1 VADQRITQLT
11 QLTEADVA
19 AADVLPIVDIS
30 ASETKKVTA
39 KDLFE
44 AGAALADA
52 ASIDLTKL
60 DQSSTTKLGTT
71 ALADDAITAAKLAND
86 SSINYGPT
94 EPSADNFEGRG
105 HVNSTTKYLKIYDGS
120 VYQQVIA
127 PTAGIENLA
136 ITTGKLAANAVTTAK
151 VDASGLGTAAIAD
164 SAITAIKIADGTIT
178 SGKFQAGA
186 VDNTAIG
193 DSAVNTAEL
202 AASGVTY
209 AKIQNVS
216 AADKLLGR
224 ATAGAGIVEEITCT
238 SAGRAL
244 LDDADAS
251 AQRTTLGLGT
261 VATQDASAVAITGG
275 TISGVSSLTSTTS
288 SLGNATITAGS
299 ITGITD
305 LAVADGG
312 TGASDAGT
320 ARTNLGVAIGTN
332 VQAYDAG
339 LQSIAGLTTSA
350 NQTVYTTASDTYE
363 TTSLTSFG
371 RSLIDDADAATAR
384 TTLGLGTLATQS
396 GTFTGTHSGTSS
408 GSNTGDQTIALTG
421 EVTGSGTGSF
431 AATIADNAI
440 TTAKVAD
447 GAITTAELGAGAVT
461 GAKLAASSSTIVSGN
476 APSFSGD
483 FTGQQWVNTGTG
495 LAYTWTG
502 SAWVQQA
509 GVQTFAFADSTPLN
523 FSAAVSSAGLATIT
537 STLDTQVAA
546 TVFAGPTTG
555 SNATPTFRSLTGTD
569 LPIATASVN
578 GAIQPG
584 TGLAVTGAGVLNHSN
599 SATPGTY
606 TKVTID
612 AQGHVSS
619 GAGLLASDVPS
630 LDASKLTSGTL
641 APSLYGTNSITGIKL
656 ADYSTVKFGGAG
668 STSGVVTF
676 PSPPEF
682 IGQGFFDSINSDYY
696 LWDGNAWRPLTV
708 ISGDLIYAGTYNASS
723 NTIAT
728 VTTSGTAAG
737 LVVGNALPAA
747 SVSLSRF
754 YVVVSVNGTGTAP
767 APTVALAAPDM
778 LICSGTSWDKVG
790 TSSTVA
796 GVSTAT
802 GISVTPYG
810 NIAATNVQTAIQE
823 LEDEK
828 LAKVGGVITG
838 ELLIGT
844 AGTFGFEGSTAN
856 AYETYLSAVDPTA
869 DRSIVFPD
877 QSGTVIVSGN
887 ASIVNADI
895 NASAAIA
902 YSKLSLGTSIVN
914 ADISSSAAIAGSKIV
929 AATTSIVGA
938 VQLSDSTSTTS
949 SALAATPTAVKAAY
963 DLAAA
968 ALPKAGGI
976 ITGNLEIGT
985 SGSLTFEGATGD
997 AFETTLTVVDPTVDR
1012 TITLPDATGT
1022 VITTG
1027 DTGTITSTMI
1037 ANNTILDADI
1047 NANAEIA
1054 VSKLADGTARQLL
1067 QTDAA
1072 GTGVEWTSNIDI
1084 PGTLDVT
1091 SAATFDSSVAVTGA
1105 LTKSGNNVVTVG
1117 DTGTVT
1123 STMLLD
1129 GTILNADINA
1139 SAAIVDTKL
1148 ATIATAGKVSNSATT
1163 AVSTN
1168 TASAIVARDAS
1179 GNFSA
1184 GTITASLTG
1193 NASTVTTNAN
1203 LTGDVTS
1210 VGNATAIAAG
1220 VIVDADINANAEI
1233 AVSKLADGAA
1243 RQLLQTD
1250 AAGTGVEW
1258 ASNIDIPGTLDVT
1271 GTSTFDSD
1279 AYVYGVR
1286 VGRGAGAQVSNTVV
1300 GNLALNVN
1308 TTGFQNTAVG
1318 ANVLR
1323 VNNNGNY
1330 NTGVGLDALYSNT
1343 NGSANVA
1350 MGLNALRANTS
1361 GESNTAIGVNT
1372 LLVNVGGNY
1381 NTAIGQN
1388 ALTANTTGI
1397 NNTAI
1402 GINALASNVSGSYN
1416 VGIGPGVSSSS
1427 STVSNEVNI
1436 YNGSVTARFQGAA
1449 SAWNFVSDARDKTDI
1464 QDLTLGLEFISALK
1478 PRRFKWNLRNS
1489 KVDIGKPSAGF
1500 IAQEVLQ
1507 AVERFSAPYT
1517 NLIDTNDPNQYT
1529 FAQANMIPILVK
1541 AVQELTI
1548 MVKDLQTAARLVP

>member
-1 VADQRITQLT
+1 VADQRITQLVR
-11 QLTEADVA
+11 LTENAVA
-19 AADVLPIVDIS
+19 ANDVLPIVDIS
-30 ASETKKVTA
+30 SSETKKVTA

-52 ASIDLTKL
+52 ASIDLVKL

-178 SGKFQAGA
+178 SSKFQAGA

-193 DSAVNTAEL
+193 NLAVNTAEL
-202 AASGVTY
+202 AASAVTY
-209 AKIQNVS
+209 EKLQNVT
-216 AADKLLGR
+216 ATGKLLGR

-261 VATQDASAVAITGG
+261 
-275 TISGVSSLTSTTS
+275 
-288 SLGNATITAGS
+288 
-299 ITGITD
+299 
-305 LAVADGG
+305 
-312 TGASDAGT
+312 
-320 ARTNLGVAIGTN
+320 
-332 VQAYDAG
+332 
-339 LQSIAGLTTSA
+339 
-350 NQTVYTTASDTYE
+350 
-363 TTSLTSFG
+363 
-371 RSLIDDADAATAR
+371 
-384 TTLGLGTLATQS
+384 LATQS

-408 GSNTGDQTIALTG
+408 GSNTGDQTITLTG
-421 EVTGSGTGSF
+421 HVTGSGTGSL
-431 AATIADNAI
+431 ATTIADNAI

-483 FTGQQWVNTGTG
+483 FTGQQWVNIGTG

-656 ADYSTVKFGGAG
+656 ANYSTVQFGGAG

-676 PSPPEF
+676 PTPQF

-696 LWDGNAWRPLTV
+696 LWDGNAWQPLTV

-737 LVVGNALPAA
+737 LVVGSALPAA

-778 LICSGTSWDKVG
+778 LICSGTSWDRVG

-823 LEDEK
+823 LDDEK

-887 ASIVNADI
+887 ASILNADI

-929 AATTSIVGA
+929 AATTSVVGA

-985 SGSLTFEGATGD
+985 SGSLTFEGATAD

-1037 ANNTILDADI
+1037 ANNTIL
-1047 NANAEIA
+1047 
-1054 VSKLADGTARQLL
+1054 
-1067 QTDAA
+1067 
-1072 GTGVEWTSNIDI
+1072 
-1084 PGTLDVT
+1084 
-1091 SAATFDSSVAVTGA
+1091 
-1105 LTKSGNNVVTVG
+1105 
-1117 DTGTVT
+1117 
-1123 STMLLD
+1123 
-1129 GTILNADINA
+1129 
-1139 SAAIVDTKL
+1139 
-1148 ATIATAGKVSNSATT
+1148 
-1163 AVSTN
+1163 
-1168 TASAIVARDAS
+1168 
-1179 GNFSA
+1179 
-1184 GTITASLTG
+1184 
-1193 NASTVTTNAN
+1193 
-1203 LTGDVTS
+1203 
-1210 VGNATAIAAG
+1210 
-1220 VIVDADINANAEI
+1220 DADINANAEI

-1286 VGRGAGAQVSNTVV
+1286 VGRGAGAHVGNTVV

-1323 VNNNGNY
+1323 VNNDGNY

-1388 ALTANTTGI
+1388 ALTVNTTGI

>member
-30 ASETKKVTA
+30 SSETKKVTA

-52 ASIDLTKL
+52 ASIDLAKL

-86 SSINYGPT
+86 SSVNYGPT
-94 EPSADNFEGRG
+94 EPVSDNFEGRG

-186 VDNTAIG
+186 VDNAAIG

-202 AASGVTY
+202 AASAVTY

-261 VATQDASAVAITGG
+261 
-275 TISGVSSLTSTTS
+275 
-288 SLGNATITAGS
+288 
-299 ITGITD
+299 
-305 LAVADGG
+305 
-312 TGASDAGT
+312 
-320 ARTNLGVAIGTN
+320 
-332 VQAYDAG
+332 
-339 LQSIAGLTTSA
+339 
-350 NQTVYTTASDTYE
+350 
-363 TTSLTSFG
+363 
-371 RSLIDDADAATAR
+371 
-384 TTLGLGTLATQS
+384 LATQS

-408 GSNTGDQTIALTG
+408 GSNTGDQTITLTG
-421 EVTGSGTGSF
+421 HVTGSGTGSF
-431 AATIADNAI
+431 ATTIADNAI

-483 FTGQQWVNTGTG
+483 FIGQQWVNTGTG

-599 SATPGTY
+599 SATPDTY

-619 GAGLLASDVPS
+619 GAGLLASDIPVLS
-630 LDASKLTSGTL
+630 ASKLTSGTL

-656 ADYSTVKFGGAG
+656 ANYSTVQFGGAG

-676 PSPPEF
+676 PTPQF

-696 LWDGNAWRPLTV
+696 LWDGNAWQPLTV
-708 ISGDLIYAGTYNASS
+708 ISGDLIYAGTYNAST
-723 NTIAT
+723 NRVAT

-767 APTVALAAPDM
+767 APIVALAAPDM

-802 GISVTPYG
+802 GISFSSYG
-810 NIAATNVQTAIQE
+810 NITGPNVQNAIEE
-823 LEDEK
+823 LDDEK

-929 AATTSIVGA
+929 AATTSVVGA

-968 ALPKAGGI
+968 ALPKAGGT

-985 SGSLTFEGATGD
+985 SGSLTFEGATAN

-1047 NANAEIA
+1047 NANAAIA
-1054 VSKLADGTARQLL
+1054 YSKLAAL
-1067 QTDAA
+1067 
-1072 GTGVEWTSNIDI
+1072 TSGNILVGSSSNV
-1084 PGTLDVT
+1084 PT
-1091 SAATFDSSVAVTGA
+1091 SVAM
-1105 LTKSGNNVVTVG
+1105 S
-1117 DTGTVT
+1117 
-1123 STMLLD
+1123 
-1129 GTILNADINA
+1129 
-1139 SAAIVDTKL
+1139 
-1148 ATIATAGKVSNSATT
+1148 
-1163 AVSTN
+1163 
-1168 TASAIVARDAS
+1168 
-1179 GNFSA
+1179 
-1184 GTITASLTG
+1184 
-1193 NASTVTTNAN
+1193 
-1203 LTGDVTS
+1203 GDVII
-1210 VGNATAIAAG
+1210 GNTGIASIAAN
-1220 VIVDADINANAEI
+1220 VIVDGDISASAEI

-1271 GTSTFDSD
+1271 GTSTFDLD

-1286 VGRGAGAQVSNTVV
+1286 VGRGAGAQVGNTVV

-1323 VNNNGNY
+1323 VNNDGNY

-1361 GESNTAIGVNT
+1361 GEGNTAIGVNT

-1388 ALTANTTGI
+1388 ALTATTTGI

-1416 VGIGPGVSSSS
+1416 VGIGPGVASSS

-1436 YNGSVTARFQGAA
+1436 YNGSITARFQGAA

>member
-30 ASETKKVTA
+30 SSETKKVTA

-52 ASIDLTKL
+52 ASIGLAKL
-60 DQSSTTKLGTT
+60 DQSSATKLGTT

-86 SSINYGPT
+86 SSVNYGPT
-94 EPSADNFEGRG
+94 EPVSDNFEGRG

-202 AASGVTY
+202 AASAVTY

-261 VATQDASAVAITGG
+261 
-275 TISGVSSLTSTTS
+275 
-288 SLGNATITAGS
+288 
-299 ITGITD
+299 
-305 LAVADGG
+305 
-312 TGASDAGT
+312 
-320 ARTNLGVAIGTN
+320 
-332 VQAYDAG
+332 
-339 LQSIAGLTTSA
+339 
-350 NQTVYTTASDTYE
+350 
-363 TTSLTSFG
+363 
-371 RSLIDDADAATAR
+371 
-384 TTLGLGTLATQS
+384 LATQS

-408 GSNTGDQTIALTG
+408 GSNTGDQTITLTG
-421 EVTGSGTGSF
+421 HVTGSGTGSF
-431 AATIADNAI
+431 ATTIADNAI

-483 FTGQQWVNTGTG
+483 FIGQQWVNIGTG

-619 GAGLLASDVPS
+619 GAGLSASDVPS

-656 ADYSTVKFGGAG
+656 ANYSTVQFGGAG

-676 PSPPEF
+676 PTPQF

-696 LWDGNAWRPLTV
+696 LWDGNAWQPLTV

-823 LEDEK
+823 LDDEK

-929 AATTSIVGA
+929 AATTSVVGA

-985 SGSLTFEGATGD
+985 SGSLTFEGATAD

-1022 VITTG
+1022 VITNG

-1037 ANNTILDADI
+1037 ANNTIL
-1047 NANAEIA
+1047 
-1054 VSKLADGTARQLL
+1054 
-1067 QTDAA
+1067 
-1072 GTGVEWTSNIDI
+1072 
-1084 PGTLDVT
+1084 
-1091 SAATFDSSVAVTGA
+1091 
-1105 LTKSGNNVVTVG
+1105 
-1117 DTGTVT
+1117 
-1123 STMLLD
+1123 
-1129 GTILNADINA
+1129 
-1139 SAAIVDTKL
+1139 
-1148 ATIATAGKVSNSATT
+1148 
-1163 AVSTN
+1163 
-1168 TASAIVARDAS
+1168 
-1179 GNFSA
+1179 
-1184 GTITASLTG
+1184 
-1193 NASTVTTNAN
+1193 
-1203 LTGDVTS
+1203 
-1210 VGNATAIAAG
+1210 
-1220 VIVDADINANAEI
+1220 DADINANAEI

-1286 VGRGAGAQVSNTVV
+1286 VGRGAGAQVGNTVV

-1323 VNNNGNY
+1323 VNNDGNY

-1361 GESNTAIGVNT
+1361 GEGNTAIGVNT
-1372 LLVNVGGNY
+1372 LLVNVSGNY

-1388 ALTANTTGI
+1388 ALTATTGI

-1436 YNGSVTARFQGAA
+1436 YNGSITARFQGAA

>member
-30 ASETKKVTA
+30 SSETKKVTA

-52 ASIDLTKL
+52 ASIGLAKL
-60 DQSSTTKLGTT
+60 DQSSATKLGTT

-86 SSINYGPT
+86 SSVNYGPT
-94 EPSADNFEGRG
+94 EPVSDNFEGRG

-202 AASGVTY
+202 AASAVTY

-261 VATQDASAVAITGG
+261 
-275 TISGVSSLTSTTS
+275 
-288 SLGNATITAGS
+288 
-299 ITGITD
+299 
-305 LAVADGG
+305 
-312 TGASDAGT
+312 
-320 ARTNLGVAIGTN
+320 
-332 VQAYDAG
+332 
-339 LQSIAGLTTSA
+339 
-350 NQTVYTTASDTYE
+350 
-363 TTSLTSFG
+363 
-371 RSLIDDADAATAR
+371 
-384 TTLGLGTLATQS
+384 LATQS

-408 GSNTGDQTIALTG
+408 GSNTGDQTITLTG
-421 EVTGSGTGSF
+421 HVTGSGTGSF
-431 AATIADNAI
+431 ATTIADNAI

-483 FTGQQWVNTGTG
+483 FIGQQWVNIGTG

-656 ADYSTVKFGGAG
+656 ANYSTVQFGGAG

-676 PSPPEF
+676 PTPQF

-696 LWDGNAWRPLTV
+696 LWDGNAWQPLTV

-767 APTVALAAPDM
+767 APIVALAAPDM

-823 LEDEK
+823 LDNEK

-844 AGTFGFEGSTAN
+844 AGTFGFQGSAAN
-856 AYETYLSAVDPTA
+856 AYETYLSAVDSTA

-929 AATTSIVGA
+929 AATTSVVGA

-949 SALAATPTAVKAAY
+949 SALAATPTAVKVAY

-985 SGSLTFEGATGD
+985 SGSLTFEGATVD

-1047 NANAEIA
+1047 NA
-1054 VSKLADGTARQLL
+1054 S
-1067 QTDAA
+1067 
-1072 GTGVEWTSNIDI
+1072 
-1084 PGTLDVT
+1084 
-1091 SAATFDSSVAVTGA
+1091 
-1105 LTKSGNNVVTVG
+1105 
-1117 DTGTVT
+1117 
-1123 STMLLD
+1123 
-1129 GTILNADINA
+1129 
-1139 SAAIVDTKL
+1139 
-1148 ATIATAGKVSNSATT
+1148 
-1163 AVSTN
+1163 
-1168 TASAIVARDAS
+1168 
-1179 GNFSA
+1179 
-1184 GTITASLTG
+1184 
-1193 NASTVTTNAN
+1193 
-1203 LTGDVTS
+1203 
-1210 VGNATAIAAG
+1210 
-1220 VIVDADINANAEI
+1220 AEI

-1271 GTSTFDSD
+1271 GTSTFDLD

-1286 VGRGAGAQVSNTVV
+1286 VGRGAGAQASNTVV

-1318 ANVLR
+1318 ANALR
-1323 VNNNGNY
+1323 VNNDGNY

-1361 GESNTAIGVNT
+1361 GEGNTAIGVNT

-1388 ALTANTTGI
+1388 ALTATTTGI

-1427 STVSNEVNI
+1427 STVSNEANI
-1436 YNGSVTARFQGAA
+1436 YNGSITARFQGAA

-1541 AVQELTI
+1541 AVQELTT

>member
-1 VADQRITQLT
+1 MADQRITQLVR
-11 QLTEADVA
+11 LTENAVA
-19 AADVLPIVDIS
+19 ANDVLPIVDIS
-30 ASETKKVTA
+30 SSETKKVTA

-52 ASIDLTKL
+52 ASIDLVKL

-105 HVNSTTKYLKIYDGS
+105 HVNSSTKYLKIYDGS

-193 DSAVNTAEL
+193 NLAVNTAEL
-202 AASGVTY
+202 AASAVTY
-209 AKIQNVS
+209 EKLQNVT
-216 AADKLLGR
+216 ATGKLLGR

-251 AQRTTLGLGT
+251 AQ
-261 VATQDASAVAITGG
+261 
-275 TISGVSSLTSTTS
+275 
-288 SLGNATITAGS
+288 
-299 ITGITD
+299 
-305 LAVADGG
+305 
-312 TGASDAGT
+312 
-320 ARTNLGVAIGTN
+320 
-332 VQAYDAG
+332 
-339 LQSIAGLTTSA
+339 
-350 NQTVYTTASDTYE
+350 
-363 TTSLTSFG
+363 
-371 RSLIDDADAATAR
+371 R

-483 FTGQQWVNTGTG
+483 FIGQQWVNTGTG

-606 TKVTID
+606 TKVTFD

-619 GAGLLASDVPS
+619 GAGLSASDVPS

-641 APSLYGTNSITGIKL
+641 APSLYGTNSITGVKL
-656 ADYSTVKFGGAG
+656 ANYSTVQFGGAG

-676 PSPPEF
+676 PTPEF
-682 IGQGFFDSINSDYY
+682 TGQGFFDSINSDYY
-696 LWDGNAWRPLTV
+696 LWDGNVWQPLTV
-708 ISGDLIYAGTYNASS
+708 ISGDLVYAGTYNASS
-723 NTIAT
+723 NRVAT

-790 TSSTVA
+790 TSSTVV

-802 GISVTPYG
+802 GISFSSYG
-810 NIAATNVQTAIQE
+810 TIAGDNVQNAIQE

-869 DRSIVFPD
+869 DRSIEFPN

-929 AATTSIVGA
+929 AATTSVVGA
-938 VQLSDSTSTTS
+938 VQLSNSTSTTS

-985 SGSLTFEGATGD
+985 SGSLTFEGAAED
-997 AFETTLTVVDPTVDR
+997 AFETTLTVAEPTEDR
-1012 TITLPDATGT
+1012 TIRLPDANGT

-1037 ANNTILDADI
+1037 ANNTIL
-1047 NANAEIA
+1047 
-1054 VSKLADGTARQLL
+1054 
-1067 QTDAA
+1067 
-1072 GTGVEWTSNIDI
+1072 
-1084 PGTLDVT
+1084 
-1091 SAATFDSSVAVTGA
+1091 
-1105 LTKSGNNVVTVG
+1105 
-1117 DTGTVT
+1117 
-1123 STMLLD
+1123 
-1129 GTILNADINA
+1129 
-1139 SAAIVDTKL
+1139 
-1148 ATIATAGKVSNSATT
+1148 
-1163 AVSTN
+1163 
-1168 TASAIVARDAS
+1168 
-1179 GNFSA
+1179 
-1184 GTITASLTG
+1184 
-1193 NASTVTTNAN
+1193 
-1203 LTGDVTS
+1203 
-1210 VGNATAIAAG
+1210 
-1220 VIVDADINANAEI
+1220 DADINANAEI

-1286 VGRGAGAQVSNTVV
+1286 VGRGAGAHGSNTVV

-1323 VNNNGNY
+1323 VNNDGNY

-1361 GESNTAIGVNT
+1361 GEGNTAIGVNT
-1372 LLVNVGGNY
+1372 LLVNVSGNY

-1388 ALTANTTGI
+1388 ALTATTGI

-1402 GINALASNVSGSYN
+1402 GINALFSNVSGSYN
-1416 VGIGPGVSSSS
+1416 VAIGPGVSSSS

-1436 YNGSVTARFQGAA
+1436 YNGSITARFQGAA

>member
-1 VADQRITQLT
+1 MADQRITQLT

-30 ASETKKVTA
+30 SSETKKVTA

-52 ASIDLTKL
+52 ASIGLAKL
-60 DQSSTTKLGTT
+60 DQSSATKLGTT

-86 SSINYGPT
+86 SSVNYGPT
-94 EPSADNFEGRG
+94 EPVSDNFEGRG

-202 AASGVTY
+202 AASAVTY

-261 VATQDASAVAITGG
+261 
-275 TISGVSSLTSTTS
+275 
-288 SLGNATITAGS
+288 
-299 ITGITD
+299 
-305 LAVADGG
+305 
-312 TGASDAGT
+312 
-320 ARTNLGVAIGTN
+320 
-332 VQAYDAG
+332 
-339 LQSIAGLTTSA
+339 
-350 NQTVYTTASDTYE
+350 
-363 TTSLTSFG
+363 
-371 RSLIDDADAATAR
+371 
-384 TTLGLGTLATQS
+384 LATQS

-408 GSNTGDQTIALTG
+408 GSNTGDQTITLTG
-421 EVTGSGTGSF
+421 HVTGSGTGSF
-431 AATIADNAI
+431 ATTIADNAI

-483 FTGQQWVNTGTG
+483 FIGQQWVNIGTG

-619 GAGLLASDVPS
+619 GAGLLASDIPVLS
-630 LDASKLTSGTL
+630 ASKLTSGTL

-696 LWDGNAWRPLTV
+696 LWDGNVWQPLTV

-737 LVVGNALPAA
+737 LVVGSALPAA
-747 SVSLSRF
+747 SVPLSRF
-754 YVVVSVNGTGTAP
+754 YVVVSVNGTGTGYAP
-767 APTVALAAPDM
+767 NVALAAPDM

-802 GISVTPYG
+802 GISVIPYG

-823 LEDEK
+823 LDDEK
-828 LAKVGGVITG
+828 FAKVGGVITG

-887 ASIVNADI
+887 ASILNADI

-929 AATTSIVGA
+929 AATTSVVGA

-949 SALAATPTAVKAAY
+949 SALAATPTAVKVAY

-968 ALPKAGGI
+968 ALPKAGGT

-985 SGSLTFEGATGD
+985 SGSLTFEGATAD

-1047 NANAEIA
+1047 NANAAIA
-1054 VSKLADGTARQLL
+1054 YSKLAAL
-1067 QTDAA
+1067 
-1072 GTGVEWTSNIDI
+1072 TSGNILVGSSSNV
-1084 PGTLDVT
+1084 PT
-1091 SAATFDSSVAVTGA
+1091 SVAM
-1105 LTKSGNNVVTVG
+1105 S
-1117 DTGTVT
+1117 
-1123 STMLLD
+1123 
-1129 GTILNADINA
+1129 
-1139 SAAIVDTKL
+1139 
-1148 ATIATAGKVSNSATT
+1148 
-1163 AVSTN
+1163 
-1168 TASAIVARDAS
+1168 
-1179 GNFSA
+1179 
-1184 GTITASLTG
+1184 
-1193 NASTVTTNAN
+1193 
-1203 LTGDVTS
+1203 GDVII
-1210 VGNATAIAAG
+1210 GNTGIASIAAN
-1220 VIVDADINANAEI
+1220 VIVDGDISASAEI

-1271 GTSTFDSD
+1271 GTSTFDLD

-1286 VGRGAGAQVSNTVV
+1286 VGRGAGAQVGNTVV

-1323 VNNNGNY
+1323 VNNDGNY

-1361 GESNTAIGVNT
+1361 GEGNTAIGVNT
-1372 LLVNVGGNY
+1372 LLVNVGGNS

-1388 ALTANTTGI
+1388 ALTATTTGI
-1397 NNTAI
+1397 GNTAI

-1416 VGIGPGVSSSS
+1416 VGIGPGVASSS

-1541 AVQELTI
+1541 AVQELAI

>member
-1 VADQRITQLT
+1 MADQRITQLVR
-11 QLTEADVA
+11 LTENAVA
-19 AADVLPIVDIS
+19 ANDVLPIVDIS
-30 ASETKKVTA
+30 SSETKKVTA

-52 ASIDLTKL
+52 ASIDLVKL

-86 SSINYGPT
+86 SSVNYGPT
-94 EPSADNFEGRG
+94 EPVSDNFEGRG

-178 SGKFQAGA
+178 SSKFQAGA

-193 DSAVNTAEL
+193 NLAVNTAEL
-202 AASGVTY
+202 AASAVTY
-209 AKIQNVS
+209 EKLQNVT
-216 AADKLLGR
+216 ATGKLLGR

-261 VATQDASAVAITGG
+261 
-275 TISGVSSLTSTTS
+275 
-288 SLGNATITAGS
+288 
-299 ITGITD
+299 
-305 LAVADGG
+305 
-312 TGASDAGT
+312 
-320 ARTNLGVAIGTN
+320 
-332 VQAYDAG
+332 
-339 LQSIAGLTTSA
+339 
-350 NQTVYTTASDTYE
+350 
-363 TTSLTSFG
+363 
-371 RSLIDDADAATAR
+371 
-384 TTLGLGTLATQS
+384 LATQS
-396 GTFTGTHSGTSS
+396 GTFTGTHSGASS
-408 GSNTGDQTIALTG
+408 GSNTGDQTITLTG
-421 EVTGSGTGSF
+421 HVTGSGTGSF
-431 AATIADNAI
+431 ATTIADNAI

-483 FTGQQWVNTGTG
+483 FIGQQWVNTGTG

-656 ADYSTVKFGGAG
+656 ANYSTVQFGGAG

-676 PSPPEF
+676 PTPQF

-696 LWDGNAWRPLTV
+696 LWDGNAWQPLTV

-767 APTVALAAPDM
+767 APVVALAAPDM

-823 LEDEK
+823 LDNEK
-828 LAKVGGVITG
+828 LAKVGGVIIG

-844 AGTFGFEGSTAN
+844 AGTFGFEGATTD
-856 AYETYLSAVDPTA
+856 AYATYLSAANPTA

-887 ASIVNADI
+887 ASILNADI
-895 NASAAIA
+895 SASAAIA

-929 AATTSIVGA
+929 AATTSVVGA
-938 VQLSDSTSTTS
+938 VQLSDSTSSTS
-949 SALAATPTAVKAAY
+949 SALAATPAAVKVAY

-976 ITGNLEIGT
+976 IMGNLEIGT
-985 SGSLTFEGATGD
+985 SGSLTFEGATAD

-1047 NANAEIA
+1047 NA
-1054 VSKLADGTARQLL
+1054 S
-1067 QTDAA
+1067 
-1072 GTGVEWTSNIDI
+1072 
-1084 PGTLDVT
+1084 
-1091 SAATFDSSVAVTGA
+1091 
-1105 LTKSGNNVVTVG
+1105 
-1117 DTGTVT
+1117 
-1123 STMLLD
+1123 
-1129 GTILNADINA
+1129 
-1139 SAAIVDTKL
+1139 
-1148 ATIATAGKVSNSATT
+1148 
-1163 AVSTN
+1163 
-1168 TASAIVARDAS
+1168 
-1179 GNFSA
+1179 
-1184 GTITASLTG
+1184 
-1193 NASTVTTNAN
+1193 
-1203 LTGDVTS
+1203 
-1210 VGNATAIAAG
+1210 
-1220 VIVDADINANAEI
+1220 AEI

-1271 GTSTFDSD
+1271 GTSTFDLD

-1286 VGRGAGAQVSNTVV
+1286 VGRGAGAQASNTVV

-1323 VNNNGNY
+1323 VNNDGNY

-1361 GESNTAIGVNT
+1361 GEGNTAIGVNT

-1388 ALTANTTGI
+1388 ALTATTTGI

-1427 STVSNEVNI
+1427 STVSNEANI

-1548 MVKDLQTAARLVP
+1548 MVKDLQTVARLVP

>member
-30 ASETKKVTA
+30 SSETKKVTA

-44 AGAALADA
+44 AGSALADA

-120 VYQQVIA
+120 AYQQVIA

-202 AASGVTY
+202 AASAVTY

-251 AQRTTLGLGT
+251 AQ
-261 VATQDASAVAITGG
+261 
-275 TISGVSSLTSTTS
+275 
-288 SLGNATITAGS
+288 
-299 ITGITD
+299 
-305 LAVADGG
+305 
-312 TGASDAGT
+312 
-320 ARTNLGVAIGTN
+320 
-332 VQAYDAG
+332 
-339 LQSIAGLTTSA
+339 
-350 NQTVYTTASDTYE
+350 
-363 TTSLTSFG
+363 
-371 RSLIDDADAATAR
+371 R

-483 FTGQQWVNTGTG
+483 FIGQQWVNIGTG

-537 STLDTQVAA
+537 STLDIQVAA

-612 AQGHVSS
+612 AQGHVSN
-619 GAGLLASDVPS
+619 GAGLSASDVPS

-656 ADYSTVKFGGAG
+656 ANYSTVQFGGAG

-676 PSPPEF
+676 PTPQF

-696 LWDGNAWRPLTV
+696 LWDGNAWQPLTV

-767 APTVALAAPDM
+767 APIVALAAPDM

-823 LEDEK
+823 LDDEK

-887 ASIVNADI
+887 ASILNADI

-929 AATTSIVGA
+929 AATTSVVGA

-985 SGSLTFEGATGD
+985 SGSLTFEGATAD

-1027 DTGTITSTMI
+1027 DTGTVTSTMI
-1037 ANNTILDADI
+1037 ANNTIL
-1047 NANAEIA
+1047 
-1054 VSKLADGTARQLL
+1054 
-1067 QTDAA
+1067 
-1072 GTGVEWTSNIDI
+1072 
-1084 PGTLDVT
+1084 
-1091 SAATFDSSVAVTGA
+1091 
-1105 LTKSGNNVVTVG
+1105 
-1117 DTGTVT
+1117 
-1123 STMLLD
+1123 
-1129 GTILNADINA
+1129 
-1139 SAAIVDTKL
+1139 
-1148 ATIATAGKVSNSATT
+1148 
-1163 AVSTN
+1163 
-1168 TASAIVARDAS
+1168 
-1179 GNFSA
+1179 
-1184 GTITASLTG
+1184 
-1193 NASTVTTNAN
+1193 
-1203 LTGDVTS
+1203 
-1210 VGNATAIAAG
+1210 
-1220 VIVDADINANAEI
+1220 DADINANAEI

-1286 VGRGAGAQVSNTVV
+1286 VGRGAGAQVGNTVV

-1323 VNNNGNY
+1323 VNNDGNY

-1361 GESNTAIGVNT
+1361 GEGNTAIGVNT
-1372 LLVNVGGNY
+1372 LLVNVSGNY

-1388 ALTANTTGI
+1388 ALTATTGI

-1436 YNGSVTARFQGAA
+1436 YNGSITARFQGAA